1 MQNDTPI
8 RKLKLRNWTELC
20 IEL

>member
-1 MQNDTPI
+1 MQNDIPI
-8 RKLKLRNWTELC
+8 QKLKLRNWTELC